1 MKNNLWK
8 VRLSGKPPDETFG
21 LMTHDHP
28 SFTDRL
34 WTIVWLDTLE
44 QVSMTGSF
52 FNKDSALNYIRENRE
67 QLIDK
72 QFEKI
77 ILD

>member
-1 MKNNLWK
+1 MKNRLWK
-8 VRLSGKPPDETFG
+8 IRLSGKPLDITFG

-28 SFTDRL
+28 SFMDPL

-44 QVSMTGSF
+44 QAAMTGSF
-52 FNKDSALNYIRENRE
+52 FNKDSALNYIKEHRE